1 MNTRSTTALSIV
13 LVVLSMISIL
23 DSPSNVA
30 AVSIPDP
37 PVVGIWSNS
46 CISFVISSNNTSCGN
61 LSPGHTISVQVNITN
76 APAGTVNGYD
86 MFLYYDPAFLTAT
99 SVDQTTGTVFT
110 NILTSGGDLT
120 VPGQVRAH
128 AVSQGF
134 NTIPNGV
141 LFSISFSIVKNGVS
155 PISIAQGLV
164 PGFAQSYTELTT
176 PSPLA
181 PATADGY
188 FINVAGN
195 PGPVAKFTFSAKVT
209 AGGRAIFDATASY
222 DPDASPPGTTNN
234 GIASYIWD
242 FGGASALSGPTT
254 NPVNTITLGSVTGNF
269 SVRLTVVDSDNNLG
283 IVGNYFQGMLTQL
296 FTITKKPLHDL
307 VAQTVTPTPKIANA
321 GDKVAVNV
329 IIANNGTFFE
339 DFKLSLSYSPP
350 STIIGTKSNESISLG
365 AASSEGFTWDT
376 TGLSPG
382 FYTLTANVTI
392 IPSISYNPAGFENI
406 TSNNVAATQV
416 QILGAS
422 SSVSPLLLVAGGTA
436 AGVVALAVVGLLL
449 RRRRRAT
456 ASR

>member
-1 MNTRSTTALSIV
+1 
-13 LVVLSMISIL
+13 
-23 DSPSNVA
+23 
-30 AVSIPDP
+30 
-37 PVVGIWSNS
+37 
-46 CISFVISSNNTSCGN
+46 
-61 LSPGHTISVQVNITN
+61 
-76 APAGTVNGYD
+76 
-86 MFLYYDPAFLTAT
+86 
-99 SVDQTTGTVFT
+99 VDQTTGTVFT
-110 NILTSGGDLT
+110 NILFKSGDLT
-120 VPGQVRAH
+120 VAGQVRAS
-128 AVSQGF
+128 AVAQGF

-141 LFSISFSIVKNGVS
+141 LFSISFHIVKNGVS
-155 PISIAQGLV
+155 PISLAAGMVPSGLD
-164 PGFAQSYTELTT
+164 QSYTELTT

-209 AGGRAIFDATASY
+209 AGGQAIFDATASY
-222 DPDASPPGTTNN
+222 DPDASPGTTNH

-269 SVRLTVVDSDNNLG
+269 SVHLTVVDSDNNLG

-307 VAQTVTPTPKIANA
+307 VAQTITPTPKIAHA

-365 AASSEGFTWDT
+365 ATSSEGFTWDT

-392 IPSISYNPAGFENI
+392 IPSIPYNPTGFENI

>member
-1 MNTRSTTALSIV
+1 
-13 LVVLSMISIL
+13 MISIL

-46 CISFVISSNNTSCGN
+46 CISFVIASNNTSCGN
-61 LSPGHTISVQVNITN
+61 LSAGQTISVQVNVTN
-76 APAGTVNGYD
+76 APAGSINGYD
-86 MFLYYDPAFLTAT
+86 IFLYYDPAFLTAT

-110 NILTSGGDLT
+110 NILFKSSDLT
-120 VPGQVRAH
+120 VAGQVRAN
-128 AVSQGF
+128 AAAQGF
-134 NTIPNGV
+134 NTIPNGA
-141 LFSISFSIVKNGVS
+141 LFSISFNIVKNGVS
-155 PISIAQGLV
+155 PISLAAGMVPSGLD
-164 PGFAQSYTELTT
+164 QSYTELTT

-209 AGGRAIFDATASY
+209 TGGQAIFDATASY
-222 DPDASPPGTTNN
+222 DPDASPGATNN

-254 NPVNTITLGSVTGNF
+254 SPVNTITLGSVTGNF

-283 IVGNYFQGMLTQL
+283 TVGNYFQGMRTQL
-296 FTITKKPLHDL
+296 FTITKKPLHDI
-307 VAQTVTPTPKIANA
+307 VAQTINPIPKIAHA
-321 GDKVAVNV
+321 GDKVVVNV

-365 AASSEGFTWDT
+365 AAISEVFTWDT
-376 TGLSPG
+376 TGLLPG

-392 IPSISYNPAGFENI
+392 IPSSYNPTGFENI
-406 TSNNVAATQV
+406 TSNNVATTQV
-416 QILGAS
+416 QILGES
-422 SSVSPLLLVAGGTA
+422 STVSPLLLVAGGTA
-436 AGVVALAVVGLLL
+436 AGVVALTVAGLLL
-449 RRRRRAT
+449 RRRRRAA